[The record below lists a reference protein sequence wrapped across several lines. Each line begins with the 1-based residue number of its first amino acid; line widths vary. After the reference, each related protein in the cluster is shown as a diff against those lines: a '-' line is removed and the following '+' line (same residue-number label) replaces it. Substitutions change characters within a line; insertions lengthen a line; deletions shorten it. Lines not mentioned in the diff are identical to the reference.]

1 MKKIQFNEVPEIDD
15 EFAKEVSEFDTLD
28 EYKADVKKNLEERK
42 AKQIEESK
50 RAKLLGKVV
59 EKSKMDMP
67 EPMVIEQCDQMI
79 NNFAQTL
86 RYQGMN
92 MQKYMEMTGSTL
104 ESMRQSVRP
113 EAERQLKESLVLD
126 AIAKAEN
133 LEATQEDVDKELE
146 NMAQMYGMEIDK
158 LKAAVTEAETESI
171 KSELK
176 TKKALDFIVEN
187 AKA

>member
-1 MKKIQFNEVPEIDD
+1 
-15 EFAKEVSEFDTLD
+15 
-28 EYKADVKKNLEERK
+28 
-42 AKQIEESK
+42 
-50 RAKLLGKVV
+50 
-59 EKSKMDMP
+59 
-67 EPMVIEQCDQMI
+67 
-79 NNFAQTL
+79 
-86 RYQGMN
+86 
-92 MQKYMEMTGSTL
+92 MEMTGSTL